1 MFSTPE
7 SLRRRTGKSS
17 LDRSSYLKQ
26 LIHEYE
32 SPETTEDK
40 REQVLANLANFA
52 YDPINYEFFRRFNV
66 MDIFIRNL
74 AEFTANGALFTES
87 LSENKIK
94 FSIGGICN
102 LCLDLKNRD
111 YLLKNNLIRMIYFH
125 LANIKDNEE
134 IVLTLI
140 TTLIFLFDEST
151 RSEIVSNETVN
162 SLIKNLSESSNQRIS
177 NLAKVFVEDCLCKK
191 AS

>member
-111 YLLKNNLIRMIYFH
+111 YLLKNNLIQMIYFH